1 MLIASNCKPQNLST
15 AYFLIT
21 AVFIRVFTNPAA
33 NVFQKKLTR
42 DQHPLFINT
51 LTYFILALVSLLL
64 LRGQNLSALPKA
76 FWIFSVLGG
85 IAGALG
91 NGFIIRALET
101 GDLSVLGPINAW
113 KSIVGLIIAFLL
125 IGELPNAWGFLG
137 VALIFIG
144 SYFVLDTGPERFHWG
159 IFKQPAIK
167 YRLLALVLTG
177 TQAVFDKR
185 IIQVSD
191 QTMAFVSWCVFG
203 FLFSALF
210 LAFRKVEVKK
220 EIAKID
226 SAAFLKYIALAACV
240 GIMTLSTNYCFAHM
254 PVGEA
259 LALFQLSILL
269 SVFFGYHFFQERDL
283 WKKLVGAMI
292 MIGGSMLIILLR

>member
-1 MLIASNCKPQNLST
+1 LNLELFS
-15 AYFLIT
+15 
-21 AVFIRVFTNPAA
+21 AVLVRVLSNPAA
-33 NVFQKKLTR
+33 NVFQKQLTKA
-42 DQHPLFINT
+42 QHPLFINT
-51 LTYFILALVSLLL
+51 FSYFILALVSLFL
-64 LRGQNLSALPKA
+64 LRGQDLSARPLDY
-76 FWIFSVLGG
+76 WIFSILGG

-113 KSIVGLIIAFLL
+113 KSIVGIVIAFLL
-125 IGELPNAWGFLG
+125 IGELPNAWGFAG
-137 VALIFIG
+137 VALIIVG

-159 IFKQPAIK
+159 VLKQPAIR

-185 IIQVSD
+185 IIQASD
-191 QTMAFVSWCVFG
+191 QRMAFVSWCVFG

-210 LAFRKVEVKK
+210 MAFRKVKVTAELS
-220 EIAKID
+220 KINT
-226 SAAFLKYIALAACV
+226 STSLKYLALAFCV

-259 LALFQLSILL
+259 LALFQLSILV
-269 SVFFGYHFFQERDL
+269 SVFFGWHFFQERDL
-283 WKKLVGAMI
+283 WKKLIGALI
-292 MIGGSMLIILLR
+292 MIGGSLLIILLK